1 MTHTLSLPGAPVA
14 TRNIAAMV
22 ATATTTTTMTTMTTT
37 TTTMAMM
44 TTTVATGDY
53 DMPLFTEFRLHRQVQ
68 HIYLGKQDKEKN
80 GDRKREREREDTTS

>member
-22 ATATTTTTMTTMTTT
+22 ATATTMTTTMTTT
-37 TTTMAMM
+37 TTTVAMM
-44 TTTVATGDY
+44 TTTVATGDH

-80 GDRKREREREDTTS
+80 R

>member
-1 MTHTLSLPGAPVA
+1 MSHTLSLPGAPVA

-22 ATATTTTTMTTMTTT
+22 ATATTTTTMTTTMTTT
-37 TTTMAMM
+37 TTTVAMM
-44 TTTVATGDY
+44 TTTVATGDH

-80 GDRKREREREDTTS
+80 R